1 MMQARQQQA
10 QVQQALVLEDIQKFA
25 IRELP
30 IPTPTDREVLIQV
43 GAVGICGTDLHIFHG
58 LANYCRDA
66 RGLPIPLSSMPQV
79 LGHEF
84 CGWVAAVGNSV
95 RRCKVGDLVAVD
107 QFLSCASLNRLALCE
122 YCESGDTHQCEFG
135 QELGITGL
143 PGAFSQ
149 FVAVPETNVLVLP
162 PQFDV
167 ARGTLIEPLGCVI
180 HACNRLEKAGTRY
193 SFNGRHRVRRMLILG
208 LGPSGLLFIQYL
220 RNVMGFDGDLFAAD
234 WQETK
239 LDLAT
244 QFGASTVN
252 VRNQDLISEIQL
264 RTGGKKLHC
273 VIEATGSGSVF
284 DDMPALLRRQ
294 ATVLLYGAGHSGRD
308 IGCLTPFQAAEIHL
322 VTSGGASGGFGS
334 DGNPSTYR
342 AAVQALVDGR
352 IEVSPL
358 ISHRYQQFV
367 ELEQAFTQDF
377 RRAEYIKGIF
387 THPNRQDHVGRRDQ
401 PTRSRQLGKYF
412 S

>member
-1 MMQARQQQA
+1 MMQDRQQQA
-10 QVQQALVLEDIQKFA
+10 QLQQAQIQQALVLEDVQKFA
-25 IRELP
+25 LRELP
-30 IPTPTDREVLIQV
+30 IPTPGDREVLIRV

-58 LANYCRDA
+58 LANYCRDS
-66 RGLPIPLSSMPQV
+66 RGLPIPLSAKPQV

-107 QFLSCASLNRLALCE
+107 QFLSCASLNLPERCE

-135 QELGITGL
+135 QELGITGTF
-143 PGAFSQ
+143 GAFSQ
-149 FVAVPETNVLVLP
+149 FVAVPEINVLVLP

-167 ARGTLIEPLGCVI
+167 AEGALIEPLGCVI

-193 SFNGRHRVRRMLILG
+193 SFDGPRRVRRMLVLG

-234 WQETK
+234 LQETK
-239 LDLAT
+239 LDLAA
-244 QFGASTVN
+244 QFGSIPIN
-252 VRNQDLISEIQL
+252 IRRQDLVSEVQT
-264 RTGGKKLHC
+264 RTEGKKLDC

-284 DDMPALLRRQ
+284 DELPVLLRRQ

-322 VTSGGASGGFGS
+322 VTSGGASGGFDS

-342 AAVQALVDGR
+342 AAMQAIHDGR
-352 IEVSPL
+352 IEVSRV
-358 ISHRYQQFV
+358 ISHRYRQLV
-367 ELEQAFTQDF
+367 ELEQAFVQDS
-377 RRAEYIKGIF
+377 RLPDYIKGIF
-387 THPNRQDHVGRRDQ
+387 THG
-401 PTRSRQLGKYF
+401 
-412 S
+412 

>member
-1 MMQARQQQA
+1 MMQDRRRVQL
-10 QVQQALVLEDIQKFA
+10 QQALVLEDVEKFA
-25 IRELP
+25 LRELP
-30 IPTPTDREVLIQV
+30 IPTPGDREVLIQV

-58 LANYCRDA
+58 LANYCRDS
-66 RGLPIPLSSMPQV
+66 RGLPIPLSSKPQV

-84 CGWVAAVGNSV
+84 CGRVASVGNSV
-95 RRCKVGDLVAVD
+95 RRCRVGDLVAVD
-107 QFLSCASLNRLALCE
+107 QFLSCASQNLPARCE
-122 YCESGDTHQCEFG
+122 YCETGDTHQCEFG
-135 QELGITGL
+135 QELGITGP

-167 ARGTLIEPLGCVI
+167 AEGALIEPLGCVI

-193 SFNGRHRVRRMLILG
+193 SFDGPHRVRRMLVLG
-208 LGPSGLLFIQYL
+208 LGPSGLLFVQYL

-234 WQETK
+234 FQETK
-239 LDLAT
+239 LELAA
-244 QFGASTVN
+244 QFGAMPIN
-252 VRNQDLISEIQL
+252 VQKQDLVSEIQT
-264 RTGGKKLHC
+264 RTEGKKLDC

-308 IGCLTPFQAAEIHL
+308 VGCLTPFQAAEIHL
-322 VTSGGASGGFGS
+322 VTSGGASGGFDS

-342 AAVQALVDGR
+342 AAMQALRDGR

-358 ISHRYQQFV
+358 ISHRYQQLV
-367 ELEQAFTQDF
+367 ELEQAFVQDF
-377 RRAEYIKGIF
+377 RRQEYIKGLF
-387 THPNRQDHVGRRDQ
+387 THPNRG
-401 PTRSRQLGKYF
+401 
-412 S
+412 

>member
-1 MMQARQQQA
+1 MMQDRQQQA
-10 QVQQALVLEDIQKFA
+10 QLQQALFLEDVQKFSL
-25 IRELP
+25 RELS
-30 IPTPTDREVLIQV
+30 IPTPGDREVLIQIA
-43 GAVGICGTDLHIFHG
+43 AVGICGTDLHIFHG
-58 LANYCRDA
+58 LANYCRDS
-66 RGLPIPLSSMPQV
+66 RGLPISLSLKPQV

-84 CGWVAAVGNSV
+84 CGWVVAAGNSV

-107 QFLSCASLNRLALCE
+107 QFLSCASLNLPERCE

-135 QELGITGL
+135 QELGITGP

-167 ARGTLIEPLGCVI
+167 AEGALIEPLGCVI

-193 SFNGRHRVRRMLILG
+193 SFDGPHRVRRMLVLG

-234 WQETK
+234 LQETK
-239 LDLAT
+239 LNLAA
-244 QFGASTVN
+244 QFGATPIN
-252 VRNQDLISEIQL
+252 VQKQDLVSEVQT
-264 RTGGKKLHC
+264 RTAGKKLDC

-284 DDMPALLRRQ
+284 DDLPAVLRRQ

-308 IGCLTPFQAAEIHL
+308 VGCLTPLQAGEIQL
-322 VTSGGASGGFGS
+322 VTSGGASGGFDS

-342 AAVQALVDGR
+342 AAMEAIHDGR
-352 IEVSPL
+352 IEVSRV
-358 ISHRYQQFV
+358 ISHRYQQLMD
-367 ELEQAFTQDF
+367 LEQAFVHDF
-377 RRAEYIKGIF
+377 RRPEYIKGIF
-387 THPNRQDHVGRRDQ
+387 TQG
-401 PTRSRQLGKYF
+401 
-412 S
+412 

>member
-1 MMQARQQQA
+1 MMQDRQPPA

-25 IRELP
+25 LRQLP
-30 IPTPTDREVLIQV
+30 FPTPGSRDVLIRV

-58 LANYCRDA
+58 LANYCRDS
-66 RGLPIPLSSMPQV
+66 RGLPIPLSTQPQV

-107 QFLSCASLNRLALCE
+107 QFLSCASLNRPARCE

-135 QELGITGL
+135 QELGITGP

-162 PQFDV
+162 PQFEV
-167 ARGTLIEPLGCVI
+167 AKGALIEPLGCVI
-180 HACNRLEKAGTRY
+180 HACNRMERAATRY
-193 SFNGRHRVRRMLILG
+193 SLNGRHRIRRTLILG
-208 LGPSGLLFIQYL
+208 LGPGGLLFIQYL

-234 WQETK
+234 LQETK
-239 LDLAT
+239 LELAAR
-244 QFGASTVN
+244 FGATPIHVGK
-252 VRNQDLISEIQL
+252 QDLVSEIQA
-264 RTGGKKLHC
+264 RTEGKKLDC

-284 DDMPALLRRQ
+284 DALPVLLRRQ

-322 VTSGGASGGFGS
+322 VTSGGASGGFDP

-342 AAVQALVDGR
+342 AAMQAMHTGR
-352 IEVSPL
+352 IEVTPL
-358 ISHRYQQFV
+358 ISHRYQQLV
-367 ELEQAFTQDF
+367 ELEQAFVQDF
-377 RRAEYIKGIF
+377 RRPEYIKGIL
-387 THPNRQDHVGRRDQ
+387 THG
-401 PTRSRQLGKYF
+401 
-412 S
+412 